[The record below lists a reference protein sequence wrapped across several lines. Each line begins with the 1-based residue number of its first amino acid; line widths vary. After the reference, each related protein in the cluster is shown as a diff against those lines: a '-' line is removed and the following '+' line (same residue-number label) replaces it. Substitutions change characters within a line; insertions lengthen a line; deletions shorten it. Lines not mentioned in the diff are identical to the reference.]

1 MVKPTS
7 KLKSCLYVGRVRH
20 RRFAPVSN
28 EFTYSGFWLYLDL
41 SELDQ
46 VFSGR
51 WLWSTRRPA
60 LARFRRE
67 DHLLFPADIIPDA
80 LIPKAP
86 GSSRPTD
93 MSLGRQPER
102 DPKSPTSSLPP
113 LDTCVRDL
121 VEATIG
127 SRPTGPI
134 RLLTQPRYFGYGM
147 NPVSFYYCFD
157 EADELVEAIV
167 AEVNNTPWR
176 ERHCYV
182 LSRDCGADDSLVSP
196 NDSPLRTSP
205 IQIDNIAG
213 QPSDSPQERLRFRH
227 GKRFHVSPFMQ
238 MDMDYDW
245 TIASPGQSLSVH
257 IENWQKGDRLLD
269 CTLNL
274 KRRPINGFELA
285 KSLCRFPFMTG
296 KIIAAIHWQALR
308 LWWKGCP
315 YIPHPGMPEPTLA
328 KPAEITTDIESDL
341 NEACSK
347 ESRLSLSERNA
358 ALAERKATVEP

>member
-1 MVKPTS
+1 
-7 KLKSCLYVGRVRH
+7 
-20 RRFAPVSN
+20 VSN

-41 SELDQ
+41 NELDH

-51 WLWSTRRPA
+51 WLWSTRRTA
-60 LARFRRE
+60 VARFRRE
-67 DHLLFPADIIPDA
+67 DHLLFPDDVIPDA
-80 LIPKAP
+80 LIHKLP

-93 MSLGRQPER
+93 MSLGRQPKR
-102 DPKSPTSSLPP
+102 DSKSCTSSLPP

-121 VEATIG
+121 VEATID

-157 EADELVEAIV
+157 EADESVEAIV

-182 LSRDCGADDSLVSP
+182 LTRASRTDASSVRLHRTDAPCVAPAPTDEASVLRA
-196 NDSPLRTSP
+196 DSPTNAPP

-213 QPSDSPQERLRFRH
+213 QASNSSQERLRFRH

-245 TIASPGQSLSVH
+245 SVTSPGKTLAVH
-257 IENWQKGDRLLD
+257 IENWQDGTRLLD

-274 KRRPINGFELA
+274 KRHPINGFELA
-285 KSLCRFPFMTG
+285 KSLCRFPFMTA
-296 KIIAAIHWQALR
+296 KIVAAIHWQALR

-328 KPAEITTDIESDL
+328 EASRMVTNIESEP
-341 NEACSK
+341 NENRSQ
-347 ESRLSLSERNA
+347 ESRLSLSEQNA
-358 ALAERKATVEP
+358 AFVERKATIEP

>member
-7 KLKSCLYVGRVRH
+7 ELKSCLYVGRVRH

-41 SELDQ
+41 AELDR

-60 LARFRRE
+60 VARFRRE
-67 DHLLFPADIIPDA
+67 DHLLFPDDVIPDA
-80 LIPKAP
+80 LIHKAP

-93 MSLGRQPER
+93 VSLGRQPDR
-102 DPKSPTSSLPP
+102 DSNSNTSSLPP

-121 VEATIG
+121 VEATTH
-127 SRPTGPI
+127 SRPSGPI

-157 EADELVEAIV
+157 EADESVETIV

-182 LSRDCGADDSLVSP
+182 LTRECGIEAS
-196 NDSPLRTSP
+196 TASP
-205 IQIDNIAG
+205 IQIDNITSQA
-213 QPSDSPQERLRFRH
+213 SDSPHERLRFRH
-227 GKRFHVSPFMQ
+227 AKRFHVSPFMQ

-245 TIASPGQSLSVH
+245 NVASPGESLSVH

-269 CTLNL
+269 CTLSL
-274 KRRPINGFELA
+274 KRRPINGYELA
-285 KSLCRFPFMTG
+285 KSLCRFPFMTA

-328 KPAEITTDIESDL
+328 EPSRITADIESAP
-341 NEACSK
+341 NGTCSK
-347 ESRLSLSERNA
+347 ESRPSLSERNA
-358 ALAERKATVEP
+358 ALAERKATIEP